1 MKLEPEVRLPA
12 ETQMAG
18 VRLLLSWAAVK
29 GENRNEYSLKFY
41 FLSLIPHWVLTV

>member
-29 GENRNEYSLKFY
+29 GENRNEYSLKCY
-41 FLSLIPHWVLTV
+41 FLSLIPHWFLTV